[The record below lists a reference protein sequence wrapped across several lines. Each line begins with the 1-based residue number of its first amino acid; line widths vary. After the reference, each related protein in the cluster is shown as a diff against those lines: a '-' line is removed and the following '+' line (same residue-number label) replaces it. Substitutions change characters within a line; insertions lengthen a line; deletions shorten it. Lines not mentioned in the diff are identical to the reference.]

1 MQGRPSHR
9 PAPLRLMALV
19 TDGATGLCSRPMTNR
34 PTPLSA
40 LALAALTTLGALSAA
55 PALATDAASSP
66 AAAKPVRAVIKPDP
80 DAGVDADTRFQ
91 RLANDYIEALW
102 RLDPDAAIGA
112 GRYEFADQL
121 PAPDRAMRARS
132 LAFANDWLK
141 RFEAVDATTLGASSR
156 TDLGQLLN
164 KLRSDRFQLTEL
176 REYEWNPSYL
186 NIAGP
191 IDYILATDYAPLPVR
206 LKTISARL
214 AQVPAY
220 YRAGAALLKQPTLE
234 HTQLAIDQ
242 APGVLSVLDEV
253 AKAAQGPDAASLTP
267 AERKLLT
274 DRIAAAKL
282 AVEGYRAQLRKLLA
296 DGQASGKARSFRLG
310 QALYEKKFG
319 YDIQSRH
326 SAEQMY
332 QRALKAREELLT
344 RMAQLSDELWAKT
357 LGDAPKPEDR
367 FARIGAVIGKL
378 SERHVKREDFVKE
391 IRAQIPQLERWITDH
406 DLLTQD
412 ASKPLIVRETPVYQ
426 RGVAGAGIEAPGP
439 YRPQD
444 RTYYNVTPL
453 DDLTPEQAESSLRE
467 YNHWILQILNIHE
480 AVPGHYTQLVY
491 ANKSPSLVKTL
502 FGNGAM
508 VEGWAVFGE
517 RMMLES
523 GYGGNAPEMWLMWGK
538 WNLRSVTNTIL
549 DYSVHVLGMTE
560 AQALDLLQRQAFQTE
575 REAREK
581 WRRVQLTSVQLT
593 SYFSGYSDIMELREQ
608 RKQALGKDFRIKAFN
623 EQFLSYGNAP
633 VSVIAELM
641 SQPAAKPAAATQP

>member
-1 MQGRPSHR
+1 MTHR
-9 PAPLRLMALV
+9 PTLR
-19 TDGATGLCSRPMTNR
+19 
-34 PTPLSA
+34 A
-40 LALAALTTLGALSAA
+40 LAVAALTTVGAWTTL
-55 PALATDAASSP
+55 PALAADP
-66 AAAKPVRAVIKPDP
+66 AAQPTRNVLRPEP
-80 DAGVDADTRFQ
+80 DASATADARFQ

-102 RLDPDAAIGA
+102 RLDPDAAIAA
-112 GRYEFADQL
+112 GRYEYADRL
-121 PAPDRAMRARS
+121 PAPDRAMRART
-132 LAFANDWLK
+132 LAFASDWLR
-141 RFEAVDATTLGASSR
+141 RFEAVDAGTLSAASR

-176 REYEWNPSYL
+176 REYEWNPSFL

-191 IDYILATDYAPLPVR
+191 IDYILATDYAPLPAR

-253 AKAAQGPDAASLTP
+253 AKAAQGPDAASLTV
-267 AERKLLT
+267 AERQQLT
-274 DRIAAAKL
+274 ARIAAAKAAVNGYTARLKQWL
-282 AVEGYRAQLRKLLA
+282 AEGK
-296 DGQASGKARSFRLG
+296 ASGKARSFRLG

-319 YDIQSRH
+319 YDIQSTH

-332 QRALKAREELLT
+332 QRALQAREALLT
-344 RMAQLSDELWAKT
+344 QMAQLSDQLWTQT

-391 IRAQIPQLERWITDH
+391 IRAQIPQLERWINDH

-581 WRRVQLTSVQLT
+581 WRRVQLSSVQLT
-593 SYFSGYSDIMELREQ
+593 SYFSGYSDIMELRE
-608 RKQALGKDFRIKAFN
+608 RRRQALGKDFSVKAFN
-623 EQFLSYGNAP
+623 EQFLSYGSAP

-641 SQPAAKPAAATQP
+641 SQPAVAAPKAQP

>member
-1 MQGRPSHR
+1 
-9 PAPLRLMALV
+9 
-19 TDGATGLCSRPMTNR
+19 MTNR
-34 PTPLSA
+34 SSLSL
-40 LALAALTTLGALSAA
+40 LALAALIAIGASA
-55 PALATDAASSP
+55 PALAADASP
-66 AAAKPVRAVIKPDP
+66 AAAAKPAR
-80 DAGVDADTRFQ
+80 DAAKSAPEAAADADLDADTRFQ

-102 RLDPDAAIGA
+102 KLDPDAAIAA
-112 GRYEFADQL
+112 GRYEFADRL
-121 PAPDRAMRARS
+121 PAPDRANRAQA
-132 LAFANDWLK
+132 LAFAGQWLK
-141 RFEAVDATTLGASSR
+141 RFEAVDAKTLSAASR

-164 KLRSDRFQLTEL
+164 KLRGDRFALTEL
-176 REYEWNPSYL
+176 RQFEWDPSVI

-191 IDYILATDYAPLPVR
+191 LDYVLTTDYAPLPVR
-206 LKTISARL
+206 LKVISARL

-220 YRAGAALLKQPTLE
+220 YKAGASLLKQPTLE

-242 APGVLSVLDEV
+242 APGVLSVLDEI
-253 AKAAQGPDAASLTP
+253 AKAAQGPDAASLGA
-267 AERKLLT
+267 AERKQLL
-274 DRIAAAKL
+274 DRIAAARV
-282 AVEGYRAQLRKLLA
+282 AVDGYKAQLTRLLA
-296 DGQASGKARSFRLG
+296 TGKASGKARSFRLG

-319 YDIQSRH
+319 YDIQSSH

-332 QRALKAREELLT
+332 QRALKAREALLT
-344 RMAQLSDELWAKT
+344 QMAEISDKLWTQT

-367 FARIGAVIGKL
+367 YARIGAVIGKL
-378 SERHVKREDFVKE
+378 SEQHVKREDFVKE
-391 IRAQIPQLERWITDH
+391 IRAQIPELERFITKH

-467 YNHWILQILNIHE
+467 YNRWILQILNIHE
-480 AVPGHYTQLVY
+480 AVPGHYTQLVH

-508 VEGWAVFGE
+508 VEGWAVYGE
-517 RMMLES
+517 RMMLEA
-523 GYGGNAPEMWLMWGK
+523 GYGDNAPEMWLMWGK

-560 AQALDLLQRQAFQTE
+560 GQALDLLQRQAFQTE

-593 SYFSGYSDIMELREQ
+593 SYFSGYSDIMELRDQ
-608 RKQALGKDFRIKAFN
+608 RKQALGASFKLKDFH

-633 VSVIAELM
+633 VPVIAELM
-641 SQPAAKPAAATQP
+641 SQPKGKP

>member
-1 MQGRPSHR
+1 MMHR
-9 PAPLRLMALV
+9 PTLR
-19 TDGATGLCSRPMTNR
+19 
-34 PTPLSA
+34 A
-40 LALAALTTLGALSAA
+40 LAVAALTTVGAWTAL
-55 PALATDAASSP
+55 PALAADP
-66 AAAKPVRAVIKPDP
+66 AAQPTRNVLRPEP
-80 DAGVDADTRFQ
+80 DASATADARFQ

-102 RLDPDAAIGA
+102 RLDPDAAIAA
-112 GRYEFADQL
+112 GRYEYADRL
-121 PAPDRAMRARS
+121 PAPDRAMRART
-132 LAFANDWLK
+132 LAFASDWLR
-141 RFEAVDATTLGASSR
+141 RFEAVDAATLSAASR

-176 REYEWNPSYL
+176 REYEWNPSFL

-191 IDYILATDYAPLPVR
+191 IDYILATDYAPLPAR

-253 AKAAQGPDAASLTP
+253 AKAAQGPDAASLTA
-267 AERKLLT
+267 AERQQLT
-274 DRIAAAKL
+274 ARIAAAKAAVNGYTARLKQWL
-282 AVEGYRAQLRKLLA
+282 AEGK
-296 DGQASGKARSFRLG
+296 ASGKARSFRLG

-319 YDIQSRH
+319 YDIQSTH

-332 QRALKAREELLT
+332 QRALQAREALLT
-344 RMAQLSDELWAKT
+344 QMAQLSDQLWT
-357 LGDAPKPEDR
+357 QTMGDAAKPEDR

-391 IRAQIPQLERWITDH
+391 IRAQIPQLERWINDH

-581 WRRVQLTSVQLT
+581 WRRVQLSSVQLT
-593 SYFSGYSDIMELREQ
+593 SYFSGYSDIMELRE
-608 RKQALGKDFRIKAFN
+608 RRRQALGKDFSVKAFN
-623 EQFLSYGNAP
+623 EQFLSYGSAP

-641 SQPAAKPAAATQP
+641 SQPAVAAPKAQP

>member
-1 MQGRPSHR
+1 M
-9 PAPLRLMALV
+9 M
-19 TDGATGLCSRPMTNR
+19 NR
-34 PTPLSA
+34 PTRHPLSA
-40 LALAALTTLGALSAA
+40 LAVAALTTLVALSAGTAFAADA
-55 PALATDAASSP
+55 P
-66 AAAKPVRAVIKPDP
+66 KPTRAVIKLEPEQTLD
-80 DAGVDADTRFQ
+80 VDTRFQ

-112 GRYEFADQL
+112 GRYEYAAEL

-132 LAFANDWLK
+132 LGFTNDWLK
-141 RFEAVDATTLGASSR
+141 RFEAVDAKTLGAASR

-176 REYEWNPSYL
+176 REYEWNPSFL

-214 AQVPAY
+214 ALVPAY

-253 AKAAQGPDAASLTP
+253 AKAAQGPDAASLTD
-267 AERKLLT
+267 AERKQLA
-274 DRIAAAKL
+274 DRIAGAKA
-282 AVEGYRAQLRKLLA
+282 AVEGYRTQLTTLLA
-296 DGQASGKARSFRLG
+296 DGKASGKARSFRLG
-310 QALYEKKFG
+310 KALYEQKFG
-319 YDIQSRH
+319 YDIQSVH

-332 QRALKAREELLT
+332 QRALKAREALLT
-344 RMAQLSDELWAKT
+344 QMAQISDQLWT
-357 LGDAPKPEDR
+357 QTMGDAPKPEDR

-378 SERHVKREDFVKE
+378 SEQHVKREDFVKE
-391 IRAQIPQLERWITDH
+391 IRAQIPQLERWITEH

-453 DDLTPEQAESSLRE
+453 DDLTAEQAESSLRE
-467 YNHWILQILNIHE
+467 YNRWILQILNIHE
-480 AVPGHYTQLVY
+480 AVPGHYTQLVH

-508 VEGWAVFGE
+508 VEGWAVYGE

-549 DYSVHVLGMTE
+549 DYNVHVLGMTE

-593 SYFSGYSDIMELREQ
+593 SYFSGYSDIMELRDQ
-608 RKQALGKDFRIKAFN
+608 RKQALGKDFPLKAFH

-633 VSVIAELM
+633 VSVISELM
-641 SQPAAKPAAATQP
+641 SQPVAKAAQ

>member
-1 MQGRPSHR
+1 MTHR
-9 PAPLRLMALV
+9 PTLR
-19 TDGATGLCSRPMTNR
+19 
-34 PTPLSA
+34 A
-40 LALAALTTLGALSAA
+40 LAVAALTTVGAWTAL
-55 PALATDAASSP
+55 PALAADP
-66 AAAKPVRAVIKPDP
+66 AAQPTRNVLRPEP
-80 DAGVDADTRFQ
+80 DASATADARFQ

-102 RLDPDAAIGA
+102 RLDPDAAIAA
-112 GRYEFADQL
+112 GRYEYADRL
-121 PAPDRAMRARS
+121 PAPDRAMRART
-132 LAFANDWLK
+132 LAFASDWLR
-141 RFEAVDATTLGASSR
+141 RFEAVDAATLSAASR

-176 REYEWNPSYL
+176 REYEWNPAFL

-191 IDYILATDYAPLPVR
+191 IDYMLATDYAPLPAR

-242 APGVLSVLDEV
+242 APGVLNVLEEV
-253 AKAAQGPDAASLTP
+253 AKAAQGPDAASLTA
-267 AERKLLT
+267 AERQQLSA
-274 DRIAAAKL
+274 RIAAAKA
-282 AVEGYRAQLRKLLA
+282 AVNGYTARLKQLLA
-296 DGQASGKARSFRLG
+296 EGKASGKARSFRLG

-319 YDIQSRH
+319 YDIQSTH

-332 QRALKAREELLT
+332 QRALQAREALLT
-344 RMAQLSDELWAKT
+344 QMAQLSDQLWT
-357 LGDAPKPEDR
+357 QTMGDAPKPEDR

-391 IRAQIPQLERWITDH
+391 IRAQIPQLERWINDH

-581 WRRVQLTSVQLT
+581 WRRVQLSSVQLT
-593 SYFSGYSDIMELREQ
+593 SYFSGYSDIMELRE
-608 RKQALGKDFRIKAFN
+608 RRRQALGKDFSVKAFN
-623 EQFLSYGNAP
+623 EQFLSYGSAP

-641 SQPAAKPAAATQP
+641 SQPAAAAPKAQP

>member
-1 MQGRPSHR
+1 MMHR
-9 PAPLRLMALV
+9 PTLR
-19 TDGATGLCSRPMTNR
+19 
-34 PTPLSA
+34 A
-40 LALAALTTLGALSAA
+40 LAVAALTTVGAWTAL
-55 PALATDAASSP
+55 PALAADP
-66 AAAKPVRAVIKPDP
+66 AAQPTRNVLRPEP
-80 DAGVDADTRFQ
+80 DASATADARFQ

-102 RLDPDAAIGA
+102 RLDPDAAIAA
-112 GRYEFADQL
+112 GRYEYADRL
-121 PAPDRAMRARS
+121 PAPDRAMRART
-132 LAFANDWLK
+132 LAFASDWLR
-141 RFEAVDATTLGASSR
+141 RFEAVDAGTLSAASR

-176 REYEWNPSYL
+176 REYEWNPSFL

-191 IDYILATDYAPLPVR
+191 IDYILATDYAPLPAR

-253 AKAAQGPDAASLTP
+253 AKAAQGPDAASLTV
-267 AERKLLT
+267 AERQQLT
-274 DRIAAAKL
+274 ARIAAAKAAVNGYTARLKQWL
-282 AVEGYRAQLRKLLA
+282 AEGK
-296 DGQASGKARSFRLG
+296 ASGKARSFRLG

-319 YDIQSRH
+319 YDIQSTH

-332 QRALKAREELLT
+332 QRALQAREALLT
-344 RMAQLSDELWAKT
+344 QMAQLSDQLWT
-357 LGDAPKPEDR
+357 QTMGDAAKPEDR

-391 IRAQIPQLERWITDH
+391 IRAQIPQLERWINDH

-581 WRRVQLTSVQLT
+581 WRRVQLSSVQLT
-593 SYFSGYSDIMELREQ
+593 SYFSGYSDIMELRE
-608 RKQALGKDFRIKAFN
+608 RRRQALGKDFSVKAFN
-623 EQFLSYGNAP
+623 EQFLSYGSAP

-641 SQPAAKPAAATQP
+641 SQPAVAAPKAQP

>member
-1 MQGRPSHR
+1 MTHR
-9 PAPLRLMALV
+9 PTLR
-19 TDGATGLCSRPMTNR
+19 
-34 PTPLSA
+34 A
-40 LALAALTTLGALSAA
+40 LAVAALTTVGAWIAL
-55 PALATDAASSP
+55 PALAADP
-66 AAAKPVRAVIKPDP
+66 AAQPTRNVLRPEP
-80 DAGVDADTRFQ
+80 DASATADARFQ

-102 RLDPDAAIGA
+102 RLDPDAAIAA
-112 GRYEFADQL
+112 GRYEYADRL
-121 PAPDRAMRARS
+121 PAPDRAMRART
-132 LAFANDWLK
+132 LAFASDWLR
-141 RFEAVDATTLGASSR
+141 RFEAVDAATLSAASR

-176 REYEWNPSYL
+176 REYEWNPSFL

-191 IDYILATDYAPLPVR
+191 IDYILATDYAPLLAR

-253 AKAAQGPDAASLTP
+253 AKAAQGPDAASLTA
-267 AERKLLT
+267 AERQQLT
-274 DRIAAAKL
+274 ARIAAAKAAVNGYTARLKQWL
-282 AVEGYRAQLRKLLA
+282 AEGK
-296 DGQASGKARSFRLG
+296 ASGKARSFRLG

-319 YDIQSRH
+319 YDIQSTH

-332 QRALKAREELLT
+332 QRALQAREALLT
-344 RMAQLSDELWAKT
+344 QMAQLSDQLWT
-357 LGDAPKPEDR
+357 QTMGDAPKPEDR

-391 IRAQIPQLERWITDH
+391 IRAQIPQLERWINDH

-581 WRRVQLTSVQLT
+581 WRRVQLSSVQLT
-593 SYFSGYSDIMELREQ
+593 SYFSGYSDIMELRE
-608 RKQALGKDFRIKAFN
+608 RRRQALGKDFSVKAFN
-623 EQFLSYGNAP
+623 EQFLSYGSAP

-641 SQPAAKPAAATQP
+641 SQPAVAAPKAQP

>member
-1 MQGRPSHR
+1 M
-9 PAPLRLMALV
+9 M
-19 TDGATGLCSRPMTNR
+19 NR
-34 PTPLSA
+34 PTRHPRPTLCALAVAALTSLVALSSGA
-40 LALAALTTLGALSAA
+40 ALAADGPQATRGVIKLA
-55 PALATDAASSP
+55 PDAAL
-66 AAAKPVRAVIKPDP
+66 
-80 DAGVDADTRFQ
+80 DADTRFQ

-112 GRYEFADQL
+112 GRYEFAAEL

-132 LAFANDWLK
+132 LSFASDWLK
-141 RFEAVDATTLGASSR
+141 RFETVDAKALSAASR

-176 REYEWNPSYL
+176 REYEWNPSFL

-253 AKAAQGPDAASLTP
+253 VKAAQGPDAASLTA
-267 AERKLLT
+267 AERKQLA
-274 DRIAAAKL
+274 DRIAAAKV
-282 AVEGYRAQLRKLLA
+282 AVEGYRTQLQQLLA
-296 DGQASGKARSFRLG
+296 DGKATDKTTSKARSFRLG
-310 QALYEKKFG
+310 KALYEQKFG
-319 YDIQSRH
+319 YDIQSVH

-332 QRALKAREELLT
+332 QRALKAREALLT
-344 RMAQLSDELWAKT
+344 QMAQISDQLWT
-357 LGDAPKPEDR
+357 QTMGDAPKPEDR

-378 SERHVKREDFVKE
+378 SEQHVKREDFVKE
-391 IRAQIPQLERWITDH
+391 IRAQIPQLERWITEH

-467 YNHWILQILNIHE
+467 YNRWILQILNIHE
-480 AVPGHYTQLVY
+480 AVPGHYTQLVH

-508 VEGWAVFGE
+508 VEGWAVYGE

-523 GYGGNAPEMWLMWGK
+523 GYGANAPEMWLMWGK

-549 DYSVHVLGMTE
+549 DYNVHVLGMTE

-593 SYFSGYSDIMELREQ
+593 SYFSGYSDIMELRDQ
-608 RKQALGKDFRIKAFN
+608 RKQALGKDFQLKAFH

-633 VSVIAELM
+633 VSVISELM
-641 SQPAAKPAAATQP
+641 SQPAAKAAP

>member
-1 MQGRPSHR
+1 MTHR
-9 PAPLRLMALV
+9 PTLR
-19 TDGATGLCSRPMTNR
+19 
-34 PTPLSA
+34 A
-40 LALAALTTLGALSAA
+40 LAVAALTTVGAWTAL
-55 PALATDAASSP
+55 PALAADP
-66 AAAKPVRAVIKPDP
+66 AAQPTRNVLRPEP
-80 DAGVDADTRFQ
+80 DASATADARFQ

-102 RLDPDAAIGA
+102 RLDPDAAIAA
-112 GRYEFADQL
+112 GRYEYADRL
-121 PAPDRAMRARS
+121 PAPDRAMRART
-132 LAFANDWLK
+132 LAFASDWLR
-141 RFEAVDATTLGASSR
+141 RFEAVDATTLSAASR

-164 KLRSDRFQLTEL
+164 KLRNDRFQLTEL
-176 REYEWNPSYL
+176 REYEWNPAFL

-191 IDYILATDYAPLPVR
+191 IDYILATDYAPLPAR

-220 YRAGAALLKQPTLE
+220 YQAGAALLKQPTLE

-242 APGVLSVLDEV
+242 APGVLGVLDEV
-253 AKAAQGPDAASLTP
+253 AKAAQGADAASLTA
-267 AERKLLT
+267 AERQQLT
-274 DRIAAAKL
+274 ARIAAAKAAVNGYTARLKQWL
-282 AVEGYRAQLRKLLA
+282 AEGK
-296 DGQASGKARSFRLG
+296 ASGKARSFRLG

-319 YDIQSRH
+319 YDIQSTH

-332 QRALKAREELLT
+332 QRALQAREALLT
-344 RMAQLSDELWAKT
+344 QMAQLSDQLWT
-357 LGDAPKPEDR
+357 QTMGDAPKPEDR

-391 IRAQIPQLERWITDH
+391 IRAQIPQLERWINDH

-453 DDLTPEQAESSLRE
+453 DELTPEQAESSLRE

-581 WRRVQLTSVQLT
+581 WRRVQLSSVQLT
-593 SYFSGYSDIMELREQ
+593 SYFSGYSDIMELRE
-608 RKQALGKDFRIKAFN
+608 RRRQALGKDFSVKAFN
-623 EQFLSYGNAP
+623 EQFLSYGSAP

-641 SQPAAKPAAATQP
+641 SQPAVAAPKAQP

>member
-1 MQGRPSHR
+1 MTHR
-9 PAPLRLMALV
+9 PTLR
-19 TDGATGLCSRPMTNR
+19 
-34 PTPLSA
+34 A
-40 LALAALTTLGALSAA
+40 LAVAALTTVGAWTTL
-55 PALATDAASSP
+55 PALAADP
-66 AAAKPVRAVIKPDP
+66 AAQPTRNVLRPEP
-80 DAGVDADTRFQ
+80 DASATADARFQ

-102 RLDPDAAIGA
+102 RLDPDAAIAA
-112 GRYEFADQL
+112 GRYEYADRL
-121 PAPDRAMRARS
+121 PAPDSAMRART
-132 LAFANDWLK
+132 LAFASDWLR
-141 RFEAVDATTLGASSR
+141 RFEAVDAATLSAASR

-176 REYEWNPSYL
+176 REYEWNPSFL

-191 IDYILATDYAPLPVR
+191 IDYILATDYAPLPAR

-253 AKAAQGPDAASLTP
+253 AKAAQGADAASLTV
-267 AERKLLT
+267 AERQQLT
-274 DRIAAAKL
+274 ARIAAAKAAVNGYTARLKQWL
-282 AVEGYRAQLRKLLA
+282 AEGKAN
-296 DGQASGKARSFRLG
+296 GKARSFRLG

-319 YDIQSRH
+319 YDIQSTH

-332 QRALKAREELLT
+332 QRALQAREALLT
-344 RMAQLSDELWAKT
+344 QMAQLSDQLWT
-357 LGDAPKPEDR
+357 QTMGDAPKPEDR

-391 IRAQIPQLERWITDH
+391 IRAQIPQLERWINDH

-549 DYSVHVLGMTE
+549 DYSVHVLGMSE

-581 WRRVQLTSVQLT
+581 WRRVQLSSVQLT
-593 SYFSGYSDIMELREQ
+593 SYFSGYSDIMELRE
-608 RKQALGKDFRIKAFN
+608 RRRQALGKDFSVKAFN
-623 EQFLSYGNAP
+623 EQFLSYGSAP

-641 SQPAAKPAAATQP
+641 SQPAAAAPKAQP

>member
-1 MQGRPSHR
+1 MTHR
-9 PAPLRLMALV
+9 PTLR
-19 TDGATGLCSRPMTNR
+19 
-34 PTPLSA
+34 A
-40 LALAALTTLGALSAA
+40 LAVAALTTVGAWTAL
-55 PALATDAASSP
+55 PALAADP
-66 AAAKPVRAVIKPDP
+66 AAQPTRNVLRPEP
-80 DAGVDADTRFQ
+80 DASATADARFQ

-102 RLDPDAAIGA
+102 RLDPDAAIAA
-112 GRYEFADQL
+112 GRYEYADRL
-121 PAPDRAMRARS
+121 PAPDRAMRART
-132 LAFANDWLK
+132 LAFASDWLR
-141 RFEAVDATTLGASSR
+141 RFEAVDAATLSAASR

-176 REYEWNPSYL
+176 REYEWNPAFL

-191 IDYILATDYAPLPVR
+191 IDYILATDYAPLPAR

-242 APGVLSVLDEV
+242 APGVLGVLEEV
-253 AKAAQGPDAASLTP
+253 AKAAQGADAASLTA
-267 AERKLLT
+267 AERQQLAA
-274 DRIAAAKL
+274 RIAAAKAAVNGYTARLKQWL
-282 AVEGYRAQLRKLLA
+282 AEGK
-296 DGQASGKARSFRLG
+296 ASGKARSFRLG

-319 YDIQSRH
+319 YDIQSTH

-332 QRALKAREELLT
+332 QRALQAREALLT
-344 RMAQLSDELWAKT
+344 QMAQLSDQLWT
-357 LGDAPKPEDR
+357 QTMGDAPKPEDR

-391 IRAQIPQLERWITDH
+391 IRAQIPQLERWINDH

-581 WRRVQLTSVQLT
+581 WRRVQLSSVQLT
-593 SYFSGYSDIMELREQ
+593 SYFSGYSDIMELRE
-608 RKQALGKDFRIKAFN
+608 RRRQALGKDFSVKAFN
-623 EQFLSYGNAP
+623 EQFLSYGSAP

-641 SQPAAKPAAATQP
+641 SQPAAAAAKAQP

>member
-1 MQGRPSHR
+1 MTHR
-9 PAPLRLMALV
+9 PTLR
-19 TDGATGLCSRPMTNR
+19 
-34 PTPLSA
+34 A
-40 LALAALTTLGALSAA
+40 LAVAALTTVGAWTAL
-55 PALATDAASSP
+55 PALAADP
-66 AAAKPVRAVIKPDP
+66 AAQPTRDVLRPEP
-80 DAGVDADTRFQ
+80 DASATADARFQ

-102 RLDPDAAIGA
+102 RLDPDAAIAA
-112 GRYEFADQL
+112 GRYEYADRL
-121 PAPDRAMRARS
+121 PAPDRAMRART
-132 LAFANDWLK
+132 LAFASDWLR
-141 RFEAVDATTLGASSR
+141 RFEAVDAATLSAASR

-176 REYEWNPSYL
+176 REYEWNPAFL

-191 IDYILATDYAPLPVR
+191 IDYILATDYAPLPAR

-214 AQVPAY
+214 TQVPAY

-242 APGVLSVLDEV
+242 APGVLNVLEEV
-253 AKAAQGPDAASLTP
+253 AKAAQGADAASLTA
-267 AERKLLT
+267 AERQQLSA
-274 DRIAAAKL
+274 RIAAAKAAVNGYTARLKQWL
-282 AVEGYRAQLRKLLA
+282 AEGK
-296 DGQASGKARSFRLG
+296 ASGKARSFRLG

-319 YDIQSRH
+319 YDIQSTH

-332 QRALKAREELLT
+332 QRALQAREALLT
-344 RMAQLSDELWAKT
+344 QMAQLSDQLWT
-357 LGDAPKPEDR
+357 QTMGDAPKPEDR

-391 IRAQIPQLERWITDH
+391 IRAQIPQLERWINDH

-581 WRRVQLTSVQLT
+581 WRRVQLSSVQLT
-593 SYFSGYSDIMELREQ
+593 SYFSGYSDIMELRE
-608 RKQALGKDFRIKAFN
+608 RRRQALGKDFSVKAFN
-623 EQFLSYGNAP
+623 EQFLSYGSAP

-641 SQPAAKPAAATQP
+641 SQPAVAAPKAQP

>member
-1 MQGRPSHR
+1 
-9 PAPLRLMALV
+9 
-19 TDGATGLCSRPMTNR
+19 MTNR
-34 PTPLSA
+34 STRFTLSA
-40 LALAALTTLGALSAA
+40 LALAALTSLGVLSAG
-55 PALATDAASSP
+55 
-66 AAAKPVRAVIKPDP
+66 AAAAADAPQPTRNVIKPEP
-80 DAGVDADTRFQ
+80 DAAIDADTRFQ

-112 GRYEFADQL
+112 GRYEFAAEL

-141 RFEAVDATTLGASSR
+141 RFEAVDAKALGAASR

-176 REYEWNPSYL
+176 REYEWNPSFL

-191 IDYILATDYAPLPVR
+191 IDYILATDYAPPPVR
-206 LKTISARL
+206 LRTISARL
-214 AQVPAY
+214 ALVPAY

-253 AKAAQGPDAASLTP
+253 AKAAKGPDAASLT
-267 AERKLLT
+267 AVERRQLT
-274 DRIAAAKL
+274 DRIAGAKA
-282 AVEGYRAQLRKLLA
+282 AVEGYRARLTQLLA
-296 DGQASGKARSFRLG
+296 EGKASGKARSFRLG
-310 QALYEKKFG
+310 QPLYDQKFG
-319 YDIQSRH
+319 YDIQSAH

-332 QRALKAREELLT
+332 QRALKAREALLT
-344 RMAQLSDELWAKT
+344 QMAQISDQLWPQT
-357 LGDAPKPEDR
+357 MGDAPKPEDR

-391 IRAQIPQLERWITDH
+391 IRAQIPQLERWITEH

-480 AVPGHYTQLVY
+480 AVPGHYTQLVH

-508 VEGWAVFGE
+508 VEGWAVYGE

-549 DYSVHVLGMTE
+549 DYSVHVLGMSE

-593 SYFSGYSDIMELREQ
+593 SYFSGYSDIMELRDR
-608 RKQALGKDFRIKAFN
+608 RKAALGKDFKLKDFN

-633 VSVIAELM
+633 VSVISELM
-641 SQPAAKPAAATQP
+641 SQPVAKAPQ

>member
-1 MQGRPSHR
+1 MTHR
-9 PAPLRLMALV
+9 PTLR
-19 TDGATGLCSRPMTNR
+19 
-34 PTPLSA
+34 A
-40 LALAALTTLGALSAA
+40 LAVAALTTVGAWNAL
-55 PALATDAASSP
+55 PALAADP
-66 AAAKPVRAVIKPDP
+66 AAQPTRNVLRPEP
-80 DAGVDADTRFQ
+80 DASATADARFQ

-102 RLDPDAAIGA
+102 RLDPDAAIAA
-112 GRYEFADQL
+112 GRYEYADRL
-121 PAPDRAMRARS
+121 PAPDRAMRART
-132 LAFANDWLK
+132 LAFASDWLR
-141 RFEAVDATTLGASSR
+141 RFEAVDAATLSAASR

-176 REYEWNPSYL
+176 REYEWNPSFL

-191 IDYILATDYAPLPVR
+191 IDYILATDYAPLPAR

-253 AKAAQGPDAASLTP
+253 AKAAQGADAASLTT
-267 AERKLLT
+267 AERQQLSA
-274 DRIAAAKL
+274 RIAAAKAAVNGYTARLKQWL
-282 AVEGYRAQLRKLLA
+282 AEGK
-296 DGQASGKARSFRLG
+296 ASGKARSFRLG

-319 YDIQSRH
+319 YDIQSTH

-332 QRALKAREELLT
+332 QRALQAREALLT
-344 RMAQLSDELWAKT
+344 QMAQLSDQLWT
-357 LGDAPKPEDR
+357 QTMGDAPKPDDR

-391 IRAQIPQLERWITDH
+391 IRAQIPQLERWINDH

-549 DYSVHVLGMTE
+549 DYSVHVLGMSE

-581 WRRVQLTSVQLT
+581 WRRVQLSSVQLT
-593 SYFSGYSDIMELREQ
+593 SYFSGYSDIMELRE
-608 RKQALGKDFRIKAFN
+608 RRRQALGKDFSVKAFN
-623 EQFLSYGNAP
+623 EQFLSYGSAP

-641 SQPAAKPAAATQP
+641 SQPAVAAPKAQP

>member
-1 MQGRPSHR
+1 MTHR
-9 PAPLRLMALV
+9 PTLR
-19 TDGATGLCSRPMTNR
+19 
-34 PTPLSA
+34 A
-40 LALAALTTLGALSAA
+40 LAVAALTTVGAWTAL
-55 PALATDAASSP
+55 PALAADP
-66 AAAKPVRAVIKPDP
+66 AAQPTRNVLRPEP
-80 DAGVDADTRFQ
+80 DASATADARFQ

-102 RLDPDAAIGA
+102 RLDPDAAIAA
-112 GRYEFADQL
+112 GRYEYADRL
-121 PAPDRAMRARS
+121 PAPDRAMRART
-132 LAFANDWLK
+132 LAFASDWLR
-141 RFEAVDATTLGASSR
+141 RFEAVDAATLSAASR

-164 KLRSDRFQLTEL
+164 KLRNDRFQLTEL
-176 REYEWNPSYL
+176 REYEWNPAFL

-191 IDYILATDYAPLPVR
+191 IDYMLATDYAPLPAR

-253 AKAAQGPDAASLTP
+253 AKAAQGPDAASLTA
-267 AERKLLT
+267 AERQQLT
-274 DRIAAAKL
+274 ARIAAAKAAVNGYTARLKQWL
-282 AVEGYRAQLRKLLA
+282 AEGK
-296 DGQASGKARSFRLG
+296 ASGKARSFRLG

-319 YDIQSRH
+319 YDIQSTH

-332 QRALKAREELLT
+332 QRALQAREALLT
-344 RMAQLSDELWAKT
+344 QMAQLSDQLWT
-357 LGDAPKPEDR
+357 QTMGDAPKPEDR

-391 IRAQIPQLERWITDH
+391 IRAQIPQLERWINDH

-581 WRRVQLTSVQLT
+581 WRRVQLSSVQLT
-593 SYFSGYSDIMELREQ
+593 SYFSGYSDIMELRE
-608 RKQALGKDFRIKAFN
+608 RRRQALGKDFSVKAFN
-623 EQFLSYGNAP
+623 EQFLSYGSAP

-641 SQPAAKPAAATQP
+641 SQPAAAAPKAQP

>member
-1 MQGRPSHR
+1 MTHR
-9 PAPLRLMALV
+9 PTLR
-19 TDGATGLCSRPMTNR
+19 
-34 PTPLSA
+34 A
-40 LALAALTTLGALSAA
+40 LAVAALTTVGAWNAL
-55 PALATDAASSP
+55 PALAADP
-66 AAAKPVRAVIKPDP
+66 AAQPTRNVLRPEP
-80 DAGVDADTRFQ
+80 DASATADARFQ

-102 RLDPDAAIGA
+102 RLDPDAAIAA
-112 GRYEFADQL
+112 GRYEYADRL
-121 PAPDRAMRARS
+121 PAPDSAMRART
-132 LAFANDWLK
+132 LAFASDWLR
-141 RFEAVDATTLGASSR
+141 RFEAVDAATLSAASR

-176 REYEWNPSYL
+176 REYEWNPSFL

-191 IDYILATDYAPLPVR
+191 IDYILATDYAPLPAR

-242 APGVLSVLDEV
+242 APGVLGVLDEV
-253 AKAAQGPDAASLTP
+253 AKAAQGPDAASLTA
-267 AERKLLT
+267 AERQQLT
-274 DRIAAAKL
+274 ARIAAAKSAVNGYTARLKQWL
-282 AVEGYRAQLRKLLA
+282 AEGK
-296 DGQASGKARSFRLG
+296 ASGKARSFRLG

-319 YDIQSRH
+319 YDIQSTH

-332 QRALKAREELLT
+332 QRALQAREALLT
-344 RMAQLSDELWAKT
+344 QMSQLSDQLWT
-357 LGDAPKPEDR
+357 QTMGDAPKPEDR

-391 IRAQIPQLERWITDH
+391 IRAQIPQLERWINDH

-581 WRRVQLTSVQLT
+581 WRRVQLSSVQLT
-593 SYFSGYSDIMELREQ
+593 SYFSGYSDIMELRE
-608 RKQALGKDFRIKAFN
+608 RRRQALGKDFSVKAFN
-623 EQFLSYGNAP
+623 EQFLSYGSAP

-641 SQPAAKPAAATQP
+641 SQPAAAAPKAQP

>member
-1 MQGRPSHR
+1 MTHR
-9 PAPLRLMALV
+9 PTLRGRAVAALTPV
-19 TDGATGLCSRPMTNR
+19 GAWN
-34 PTPLSA
+34 A
-40 LALAALTTLGALSAA
+40 LPALAADPAA
-55 PALATDAASSP
+55 PPPRNGLRP
-66 AAAKPVRAVIKPDP
+66 EP
-80 DAGVDADTRFQ
+80 DASATADARFQ

-102 RLDPDAAIGA
+102 RLDPDAAIAA
-112 GRYEFADQL
+112 GRYEYADRL
-121 PAPDRAMRARS
+121 PAPDRAMRART
-132 LAFANDWLK
+132 LAFASDWLR
-141 RFEAVDATTLGASSR
+141 RFEAVDAATLSAASR

-176 REYEWNPSYL
+176 REYEWNPSFL

-191 IDYILATDYAPLPVR
+191 IDYILATDYAPLPAR

-242 APGVLSVLDEV
+242 APGVLGVLDEV
-253 AKAAQGPDAASLTP
+253 AKAAQGPDAASLTA
-267 AERKLLT
+267 AERQQLT
-274 DRIAAAKL
+274 ARIAAAKSAVNGYTARLKQWL
-282 AVEGYRAQLRKLLA
+282 AEGK
-296 DGQASGKARSFRLG
+296 ASGKARSFRLG

-319 YDIQSRH
+319 YDIQSTH

-332 QRALKAREELLT
+332 QRALQAREALLT
-344 RMAQLSDELWAKT
+344 QMSQLSDQLWT
-357 LGDAPKPEDR
+357 QTMGDAPKPEDR

-391 IRAQIPQLERWITDH
+391 IRAQIPQLERWINDH

-581 WRRVQLTSVQLT
+581 WRRVQLSSVQLT
-593 SYFSGYSDIMELREQ
+593 SYFSGYSDIMELRE
-608 RKQALGKDFRIKAFN
+608 RRRQALGKDFSVKAFN
-623 EQFLSYGNAP
+623 EQFLSYGSAP

-641 SQPAAKPAAATQP
+641 SQPAAAAPKAQP

>member
-1 MQGRPSHR
+1 MTS
-9 PAPLRLMALV
+9 LVALSS
-19 TDGATGLCSRPMTNR
+19 GA
-34 PTPLSA
+34 
-40 LALAALTTLGALSAA
+40 ALAADGPQATRGVIKLA
-55 PALATDAASSP
+55 PDAAL
-66 AAAKPVRAVIKPDP
+66 
-80 DAGVDADTRFQ
+80 DADTRFQ

-112 GRYEFADQL
+112 GRYEFAAEL

-132 LAFANDWLK
+132 LSFASDWLK
-141 RFEAVDATTLGASSR
+141 RFETVDAKALSAASR

-176 REYEWNPSYL
+176 REYEWNPSFL

-253 AKAAQGPDAASLTP
+253 VKAAQGPDAASLTA
-267 AERKLLT
+267 AERKQLA
-274 DRIAAAKL
+274 DRIAAAKV
-282 AVEGYRAQLRKLLA
+282 AVEGYRTQLQQLLA
-296 DGQASGKARSFRLG
+296 DGKATDKTTSKARSFRLG
-310 QALYEKKFG
+310 KALYEQKFG
-319 YDIQSRH
+319 YDIQSVH

-332 QRALKAREELLT
+332 QRALKAREALLT
-344 RMAQLSDELWAKT
+344 QMAQISDQLWT
-357 LGDAPKPEDR
+357 QTMGDAPKPEDR

-378 SERHVKREDFVKE
+378 SEQHVKREDFVKE
-391 IRAQIPQLERWITDH
+391 IRAQIPQLERWITEH

-467 YNHWILQILNIHE
+467 YNRWILQILNIHE
-480 AVPGHYTQLVY
+480 AVPGHYTQLVH

-508 VEGWAVFGE
+508 VEGWAVYGE

-523 GYGGNAPEMWLMWGK
+523 GYGANAPEMWLMWGK

-549 DYSVHVLGMTE
+549 DYNVHVLGMTE

-593 SYFSGYSDIMELREQ
+593 SYFSGYSDIMELRDQ
-608 RKQALGKDFRIKAFN
+608 RKQALGKDFQLKAFH

-633 VSVIAELM
+633 VSVISELM
-641 SQPAAKPAAATQP
+641 SQPAAKAAP

>member
-1 MQGRPSHR
+1 MTHR
-9 PAPLRLMALV
+9 PTLR
-19 TDGATGLCSRPMTNR
+19 
-34 PTPLSA
+34 A
-40 LALAALTTLGALSAA
+40 LAVAALTTVGAWTTL
-55 PALATDAASSP
+55 PALAADP
-66 AAAKPVRAVIKPDP
+66 AAQPTRNVLRPEP
-80 DAGVDADTRFQ
+80 DASATADARFQ

-102 RLDPDAAIGA
+102 RLDPDAAIAA
-112 GRYEFADQL
+112 GRYEYADRL
-121 PAPDRAMRARS
+121 PAPDRAMRART
-132 LAFANDWLK
+132 LAFASDWLR
-141 RFEAVDATTLGASSR
+141 RFEAVDAATLSAASR

-164 KLRSDRFQLTEL
+164 KLRNDRFQLTEL
-176 REYEWNPSYL
+176 REYEWNPAFL

-191 IDYILATDYAPLPVR
+191 IDYILATDYAPLPAR

-253 AKAAQGPDAASLTP
+253 AKAAQGADAASLTV
-267 AERKLLT
+267 AERQQLT
-274 DRIAAAKL
+274 ARIAAAKAAVNGYTARLKQWL
-282 AVEGYRAQLRKLLA
+282 AEGK
-296 DGQASGKARSFRLG
+296 ASGKARSFRLG

-319 YDIQSRH
+319 YDIQSTH

-332 QRALKAREELLT
+332 QRALQAREALLT
-344 RMAQLSDELWAKT
+344 QMAQLSDQLWT
-357 LGDAPKPEDR
+357 QTMGDAPKPEDR

-391 IRAQIPQLERWITDH
+391 IRAQIPQLERWINDH

-453 DDLTPEQAESSLRE
+453 DELTPEQAESSLRE

-581 WRRVQLTSVQLT
+581 WRRVQLSSVQLT
-593 SYFSGYSDIMELREQ
+593 SYFSGYSDIMELRE
-608 RKQALGKDFRIKAFN
+608 RRRQALGKDFSVKAFN
-623 EQFLSYGNAP
+623 EQFLSYGSAP

-641 SQPAAKPAAATQP
+641 SQPAAAAPKAQP

>member
-1 MQGRPSHR
+1 MTHR
-9 PAPLRLMALV
+9 PTLR
-19 TDGATGLCSRPMTNR
+19 
-34 PTPLSA
+34 A
-40 LALAALTTLGALSAA
+40 LAVAALTTVGAWNAL
-55 PALATDAASSP
+55 PALAADP
-66 AAAKPVRAVIKPDP
+66 AAQPTRNVLRPEP
-80 DAGVDADTRFQ
+80 DASATADARFQ

-102 RLDPDAAIGA
+102 RLDPDAAIAA
-112 GRYEFADQL
+112 GRYEYADRL
-121 PAPDRAMRARS
+121 PAPDRAMRART
-132 LAFANDWLK
+132 LAFASDWLR
-141 RFEAVDATTLGASSR
+141 RFEAVDAATLSAASR

-176 REYEWNPSYL
+176 REYEWNPSFL

-191 IDYILATDYAPLPVR
+191 IDYILATDYAPLPAR

-214 AQVPAY
+214 TQVPAY

-253 AKAAQGPDAASLTP
+253 AKAAQGPDAASLTA
-267 AERKLLT
+267 AERQQLT
-274 DRIAAAKL
+274 ARIAAAKAAVNGNTARLKQWL
-282 AVEGYRAQLRKLLA
+282 AEGK
-296 DGQASGKARSFRLG
+296 ASGKARSFRLG

-319 YDIQSRH
+319 YDIQSTH

-332 QRALKAREELLT
+332 QRALQAREALLT
-344 RMAQLSDELWAKT
+344 QMAQLSDQLWT
-357 LGDAPKPEDR
+357 QTMGDAPKPEDR

-391 IRAQIPQLERWITDH
+391 IRAQIPQLERWINDH

-453 DDLTPEQAESSLRE
+453 DELTPEQAESSLRE

-549 DYSVHVLGMTE
+549 DYSVHVLGMSE

-593 SYFSGYSDIMELREQ
+593 SYFSGYSDIMELRE
-608 RKQALGKDFRIKAFN
+608 RRRQALGKDFSVKAFN
-623 EQFLSYGNAP
+623 EQFLSYGSAP

-641 SQPAAKPAAATQP
+641 SQPAAAAPKAQP

>member
-1 MQGRPSHR
+1 MMNRSTRP
-9 PAPLRLMALV
+9 L
-19 TDGATGLCSRPMTNR
+19 
-34 PTPLSA
+34 LSA
-40 LALAALTTLGALSAA
+40 LALAALTTLGAFSAA
-55 PALATDAASSP
+55 PVLAASSAEASASGAP
-66 AAAKPVRAVIKPDP
+66 QADP
-80 DAGVDADTRFQ
+80 DASLDADTRFQ

-102 RLDPDAAIGA
+102 RLDPDAAIAA

-132 LAFANDWLK
+132 LAFATQWLQ
-141 RFEAVDATTLGASSR
+141 RFEAVDAKTLSAASR

-176 REYEWNPSYL
+176 REYEWNPSGL

-191 IDYILATDYAPLPVR
+191 IDYILVTDYAPLPVR
-206 LKTISARL
+206 LKAISSRL

-253 AKAAQGPDAASLTP
+253 AKAAQGPDAASLSA
-267 AERKLLT
+267 AERQQLAARVT
-274 DRIAAAKL
+274 AAKA
-282 AVEGYRAQLRKLLA
+282 AVEGFRARLKQLLA
-296 DGQASGKARSFRLG
+296 EGQASGKARSFRLG

-319 YDIQSRH
+319 YDIQSAH

-332 QRALKAREELLT
+332 QRALKAREALLT
-344 RMAQLSDELWAKT
+344 QMAQIADQLWT
-357 LGDAPKPEDR
+357 PTMGDAPKPEDR

-378 SERHVKREDFVKE
+378 SEQHVKREDFVQE
-391 IRAQIPQLERWITDH
+391 IRAQIPQLERWIDEH

-412 ASKPLIVRETPVYQ
+412 KSKPLIVRETPVYQ

-453 DDLTPEQAESSLRE
+453 DDLTPEQAESTLRE
-467 YNHWILQILNIHE
+467 YNRWILQILNIHE
-480 AVPGHYTQLVY
+480 AVPGHYTQLVH
-491 ANKSPSLVKTL
+491 ANKSPSLVKAL

-508 VEGWAVFGE
+508 VEGWAVYGE

-560 AQALDLLQRQAFQTE
+560 SQALDLLMRQAFQTE

-593 SYFSGYSDIMELREQ
+593 SYFSGYSDIMELRAQ
-608 RKQALGKDFRIKAFN
+608 RQQALGKDFKLKDFN

-641 SQPAAKPAAATQP
+641 SQRGKAAP

>member
-1 MQGRPSHR
+1 MTHR
-9 PAPLRLMALV
+9 PTLR
-19 TDGATGLCSRPMTNR
+19 
-34 PTPLSA
+34 A
-40 LALAALTTLGALSAA
+40 LAVAALTTVGAWTAL
-55 PALATDAASSP
+55 PALAADP
-66 AAAKPVRAVIKPDP
+66 AAQPTRNVLRPEP
-80 DAGVDADTRFQ
+80 DASATADARFQ

-102 RLDPDAAIGA
+102 RLDPDAAIAA
-112 GRYEFADQL
+112 GRYEYADRL
-121 PAPDRAMRARS
+121 PAPDRAMRART
-132 LAFANDWLK
+132 LAFASDWLR
-141 RFEAVDATTLGASSR
+141 RFEAVDAATLSAASR

-164 KLRSDRFQLTEL
+164 KLRNDRFQLTEL
-176 REYEWNPSYL
+176 REYEWNPAFL

-191 IDYILATDYAPLPVR
+191 IDYMLATDYAPLPAR

-242 APGVLSVLDEV
+242 APGVLGVLDEV
-253 AKAAQGPDAASLTP
+253 AKAAQGADAASLTV
-267 AERKLLT
+267 AERKQLT
-274 DRIAAAKL
+274 ARIAAAKAAVNGYTARLKQWL
-282 AVEGYRAQLRKLLA
+282 AEGK
-296 DGQASGKARSFRLG
+296 ASGKARSFRLG

-319 YDIQSRH
+319 YDIQSTH

-332 QRALKAREELLT
+332 QRALQAREALLT
-344 RMAQLSDELWAKT
+344 QMAQLSDQLWT
-357 LGDAPKPEDR
+357 QTMGDAPKPEDR

-391 IRAQIPQLERWITDH
+391 IRAQIPQLERWINDH

-549 DYSVHVLGMTE
+549 DYSVHVLGMSE

-581 WRRVQLTSVQLT
+581 WRRVQLSSVQLT
-593 SYFSGYSDIMELREQ
+593 SYFSGYSDIMELRE
-608 RKQALGKDFRIKAFN
+608 RRRQALGKDFSVKAFN
-623 EQFLSYGNAP
+623 EQFLSYGSAP

-641 SQPAAKPAAATQP
+641 SQPAAAAPKAQP

>member
-1 MQGRPSHR
+1 MTHR
-9 PAPLRLMALV
+9 PTLRALAV
-19 TDGATGLCSRPMTNR
+19 AALTAVGAWTTLP
-34 PTPLSA
+34 
-40 LALAALTTLGALSAA
+40 ALAA
-55 PALATDAASSP
+55 DP
-66 AAAKPVRAVIKPDP
+66 AAQPTRNVLRPEP
-80 DAGVDADTRFQ
+80 DASATADARFQ

-102 RLDPDAAIGA
+102 RLDPDAAIAA
-112 GRYEFADQL
+112 GRYEYADRL
-121 PAPDRAMRARS
+121 PAPDRAMRART
-132 LAFANDWLK
+132 LAFASDWLR
-141 RFEAVDATTLGASSR
+141 RFEAVDAATLSAASR

-164 KLRSDRFQLTEL
+164 KLRNDRFQLTEL
-176 REYEWNPSYL
+176 REYEWNPSFL

-191 IDYILATDYAPLPVR
+191 IDYILATDYAPLPAR

-253 AKAAQGPDAASLTP
+253 AKAAQGPDAATLSA
-267 AERKLLT
+267 AERQQLT
-274 DRIAAAKL
+274 ARIAAAKAAVNGYTARLKQWL
-282 AVEGYRAQLRKLLA
+282 AEGK
-296 DGQASGKARSFRLG
+296 ASGKARSFRLG

-319 YDIQSRH
+319 YDIQSTH

-332 QRALKAREELLT
+332 QRALQAREALLT
-344 RMAQLSDELWAKT
+344 QMAQLSDQLWT
-357 LGDAPKPEDR
+357 QTMGDAAKPEDR

-391 IRAQIPQLERWITDH
+391 IRAQIPQLERWINDH

-581 WRRVQLTSVQLT
+581 WRRVQLSSVQLT
-593 SYFSGYSDIMELREQ
+593 SYFSGYSDIMELRE
-608 RKQALGKDFRIKAFN
+608 RRRQALGKDFSVKAFN
-623 EQFLSYGNAP
+623 EQFLSYGSAP

-641 SQPAAKPAAATQP
+641 SQPAAAAPKAQP

>member
-1 MQGRPSHR
+1 
-9 PAPLRLMALV
+9 
-19 TDGATGLCSRPMTNR
+19 MTNR
-34 PTPLSA
+34 SNRLTHLTLSA
-40 LALAALTTLGALSAA
+40 LAVAALTTVGALSAGSA
-55 PALATDAASSP
+55 FAATASDTP
-66 AAAKPVRAVIKPDP
+66 KPTRGVIKLDP
-80 DAGVDADTRFQ
+80 DQTLDVDTRFQ

-112 GRYEFADQL
+112 GRYEFAAEL

-132 LAFANDWLK
+132 LSFANHWLK
-141 RFEAVDATTLGASSR
+141 RFEAVDAKTLSAASR

-176 REYEWNPSYL
+176 CEYEWNPSFL

-191 IDYILATDYAPLPVR
+191 IDYILATDYAPVPVR

-214 AQVPAY
+214 ALVPAY

-253 AKAAQGPDAASLTP
+253 AKAAQGPDAASLTA
-267 AERKLLT
+267 AERKQLA
-274 DRIAAAKL
+274 DRIAGAKA
-282 AVEGYRAQLRKLLA
+282 AVEGYRAHLTKLLA
-296 DGQASGKARSFRLG
+296 DGKASGKARSFRLG
-310 QALYEKKFG
+310 KALYEQKFA
-319 YDIQSRH
+319 YDIQSVH

-332 QRALKAREELLT
+332 QRALKAREALLT
-344 RMAQLSDELWAKT
+344 QMAQISDQLWT
-357 LGDAPKPEDR
+357 QTMGDAPKPEDR

-378 SERHVKREDFVKE
+378 SEQHVKREDFVNE
-391 IRAQIPQLERWITDH
+391 IRAQIPQLERWITEH

-467 YNHWILQILNIHE
+467 YNRWILQILNIHE
-480 AVPGHYTQLVY
+480 AVPGHYTQLVH

-508 VEGWAVFGE
+508 VEGWAVYGE

-549 DYSVHVLGMTE
+549 DYNVHVLGMTE

-608 RKQALGKDFRIKAFN
+608 RKQALGKDFKLKDFN

-633 VSVIAELM
+633 VSVISELM
-641 SQPAAKPAAATQP
+641 SQPAAKAAQ

>member
-1 MQGRPSHR
+1 MTHR
-9 PAPLRLMALV
+9 PTLR
-19 TDGATGLCSRPMTNR
+19 
-34 PTPLSA
+34 A
-40 LALAALTTLGALSAA
+40 LAVAALTTVGAWNAL
-55 PALATDAASSP
+55 PALAADP
-66 AAAKPVRAVIKPDP
+66 AAQPTRNVLRPEP
-80 DAGVDADTRFQ
+80 DASATADARFQ

-102 RLDPDAAIGA
+102 RLDPDAAIAA
-112 GRYEFADQL
+112 GRYEYADRL
-121 PAPDRAMRARS
+121 PAPDRAMRART
-132 LAFANDWLK
+132 LAFASDWLR
-141 RFEAVDATTLGASSR
+141 RFEAVDAATLSAASR

-176 REYEWNPSYL
+176 REYEWNPSFL

-191 IDYILATDYAPLPVR
+191 IDYILATDYAPLPAR

-242 APGVLSVLDEV
+242 APGVLNVLEEV
-253 AKAAQGPDAASLTP
+253 AKAAQGPDAASLTA
-267 AERKLLT
+267 AERQQLSA
-274 DRIAAAKL
+274 RIAAAKAAVNGYTARLKQWL
-282 AVEGYRAQLRKLLA
+282 AEGK
-296 DGQASGKARSFRLG
+296 ASGKARSFRLG

-319 YDIQSRH
+319 YDIQSTH

-332 QRALKAREELLT
+332 QRALQAREALLT
-344 RMAQLSDELWAKT
+344 QMAQLSDQLWT
-357 LGDAPKPEDR
+357 QTMGDAPKPEDR

-391 IRAQIPQLERWITDH
+391 IRAQIPQLERWINDH

-581 WRRVQLTSVQLT
+581 WRRVQLSSVQLT
-593 SYFSGYSDIMELREQ
+593 SYFSGYSDIMELRE
-608 RKQALGKDFRIKAFN
+608 RRRQALGKDFSVKAFN
-623 EQFLSYGNAP
+623 EQFLSYGSAP

-641 SQPAAKPAAATQP
+641 SQPAVAAPKAQP